1 MPKLH
6 VNGVQLHYEEY
17 GSGNETIVFAHGYLM
32 SHKMFAAQINALKD
46 RYRIIAYDHRCHG
59 ESEVVKTPFGM
70 YDLVDDGAALIDKL
84 VGGPVHFMGMS
95 TGGYV
100 GVRLMVNRP
109 ELLKS
114 VVLMDTSAESE
125 SAESLKQYNLL
136 LTVVRYLGV
145 RPVFSKAIAI
155 LMGEK
160 FRTDPARKTEYQ
172 MWRRYIMGLNKTGL
186 YQFGRAI
193 FDRDS
198 VHEHMSSIDIPTLM
212 VVGDKDIPTPPE
224 KARRLANT
232 LPNAQLVLVPDAG
245 HTAPTEEP
253 AFVNA
258 AIEKFL
264 ANLAER

>member
-1 MPKLH
+1 MPKLS

-17 GSGNETIVFAHGYLM
+17 GSGDETIVFAHGYLM
-32 SHKMFAAQINALKD
+32 SHKMFAAQIDVLKD

-59 ESEVVKTPFGM
+59 GSEVVKTPFGM

-125 SAESLKQYNLL
+125 SAESIGQYNLM
-136 LTVVRYLGV
+136 LTVVRYLGQ
-145 RPVFSKAIAI
+145 RAVFRKAVAM

-160 FRTDPARKTEYQ
+160 FRTDPARKAEY
-172 MWRRYIMGLNKTGL
+172 
-186 YQFGRAI
+186 
-193 FDRDS
+193 
-198 VHEHMSSIDIPTLM
+198 
-212 VVGDKDIPTPPE
+212 
-224 KARRLANT
+224 
-232 LPNAQLVLVPDAG
+232 
-245 HTAPTEEP
+245 
-253 AFVNA
+253 
-258 AIEKFL
+258 
-264 ANLAER
+264 